1 MNRRGNIV
9 IAVLL
14 VLLLSFAGLALL
26 THSLLHS
33 KIISARRG
41 KWLIAGRLESSLMLQ
56 LHRYRQLLEGSDM
69 NRFADPEND
78 FFNTVNFPDLS
89 AGDCQ
94 VKSLFSRRSLSA
106 DSGFFK
112 TRIFNCLT
120 ARSSGSLWTY
130 RGQAAVDLLR
140 GDVPLS
146 EIALLLTAET
156 SGEQSAYLAAR
167 GVEWS
172 GSLLPPAGKPQLAG
186 DFRELLAEAMRLP
199 APLPDWRQIREKFK
213 LEISDAPVPPGI
225 YLTLAAGVV
234 ETVFVEG
241 DLQLLEFR
249 AADGLQAI
257 SFRQHGPAAELSYR
271 PDKES
276 LSWSGPEAV
285 SGFRFAEKIIVHGN
299 IWAIAQSGKAAFAD
313 GSRIQVLASGQMRV
327 NTGLVGETLALQR
340 TKFANLLLMTGGRD
354 FFTGDGINGDIVLAA
369 DDGSTVEAHLLA
381 AGKVVHGEGLLELS
395 GSLIAGDIQNSGR
408 LRIDAVAGRFDF
420 AEHMKAKNFQCLQNF
435 QVHFIME
442 GGNE

>member
-14 VLLLSFAGLALL
+14 VLLLSFGGLALL

-41 KWLIAGRLESSLMLQ
+41 KWQVAGELESSLLLQ

-69 NRFADPEND
+69 NRFASPEND
-78 FFNTVNFPDLS
+78 FFNTVNFPDLRVE
-89 AGDCQ
+89 DFQ
-94 VKSLFSRRSLSA
+94 VKSLFSRRALSA

-120 ARSSGSLWTY
+120 ASCSKSLWVY
-130 RGQAAVDLLR
+130 RGQAAVDLLT

-146 EIALLLTAET
+146 EIALLLTDEI
-156 SGEQSAYLAAR
+156 SGEQSAYLAGK

-186 DFRELLAEAMRLP
+186 DCRAVMAEAMRLP
-199 APLPDWRQIREKFK
+199 APLPDWRQIREKFG
-213 LEISDAPVPPGI
+213 LEPGDAPVPLGI

-241 DLQLLEFR
+241 DLQLLEFG
-249 AADGLQAI
+249 AAEGLQTITLQQFGA
-257 SFRQHGPAAELSYR
+257 AAELSYR
-271 PDKES
+271 PGRDS

-285 SGFRFAEKIIVHGN
+285 NGFGFAEKIIVHGN

-313 GSRIQVLASGQMRV
+313 GSRIQVLACGQMRV

-354 FFTGDGINGDIVLAA
+354 FFTDEGINGDIVLAPEA
-369 DDGSTVEAHLLA
+369 GSTVEAHLLA
-381 AGKVVHGEGLLELS
+381 AGKVVHGEGLLKLS

-408 LRIDAVAGRFDF
+408 LLHRCRGRALRLRGAHEGEEFPMP
-420 AEHMKAKNFQCLQNF
+420 AELPGPFH
-435 QVHFIME
+435 H
-442 GGNE
+442 GGRQ